1 MKNLIEYQEDRKKRF
16 DKENEEYTKKQIQ
29 ICNKRL
35 EVING
40 ESKRYVKVYG
50 VTEEVKGE

>member
-1 MKNLIEYQEDRKKRF
+1 MKNLIEYQGERKKRF
-16 DKENEEYTKKQIQ
+16 DKENEEYTKKQIE

-40 ESKRYVKVYG
+40 EAKLYV
-50 VTEEVKGE
+50 